1 MNRFKI
7 TLTQLFL
14 ILPSVYLQAQTSTPE
29 VHLRAGDRVI
39 TYGDSITAQR
49 LYTRF
54 LEDIFVSRSGLHIEF
69 HNAGVSGDTVAG
81 GSGGIRAERVR
92 RDVIPLRPT
101 LVTIMLGMNDGLYRI
116 DHPADIDDYRTGY
129 SSLLDQLRTS
139 LPTTT
144 IMVVKPSA
152 YDEVTRKPRIPG
164 YNRRLQQLGAVAESL
179 AHDRHMPVCDLNT
192 PMVDALQKA
201 QAIDPTFAASLLPDH
216 VHPSEAGHWVLAL
229 ALARCLGVDP
239 VVSNT
244 VLNAADL
251 QVVESRRTAISLLR
265 REGNSIAW
273 TSLEEGLPL
282 PLELQSPVTELLTRI
297 TPLAESEQEMLSVRN
312 LAEGQ
317 YALLIDDSEVGHFS
331 AAELSSGINLSLLPT
346 PMQTASRPIDWMT
359 DSRAKISATRFNL
372 LTASPAIPGTET
384 SLTAIDELDHRLEA
398 SEWESA
404 QPKPHRFQLVVK
416 Q

>member
-7 TLTQLFL
+7 TLAQLFL
-14 ILPSVYLQAQTSTPE
+14 LLPSVYLRAGTPAPE
-29 VHLRAGDRVI
+29 VHLRAGDRIVN
-39 TYGDSITAQR
+39 YGDSITAQR

-54 LEDIFVSRSGLHIEF
+54 LEDIVVSRFGLHVEF

-81 GSGGIRAERVR
+81 GSGGTRAERVR
-92 RDVIPLRPT
+92 RDVLPLRPT
-101 LVTIMLGMNDGLYRI
+101 LVTIMLGMNDGLYRV
-116 DHPADIDDYRTGY
+116 DHPEDIDAYRTGY
-129 SSLLDQLRTS
+129 SSLLDQLRVS
-139 LPTTT
+139 LPAAT
-144 IMVVKPSA
+144 IMVIKPSP
-152 YDEVTRKPRIPG
+152 YDEVTRTPKVPG

-179 AHDRHMPVCDLNT
+179 ARDRHMPVCDLNT

-216 VHPSEAGHWVLAL
+216 IHPSETGHWVLAL

-244 VLNAADL
+244 VLDAADL
-251 QVVESRRTAISLLR
+251 QVLESHGTAITLFR
-265 REGNSIAW
+265 REENGVAW
-273 TSLEEGLPL
+273 TSLEGGLPL
-282 PLELQSPVTELLTRI
+282 PLELQSPVTEFLTRI
-297 TPLAESEQEMLSVRN
+297 TPLAESELEMLSVRS
-312 LAEGQ
+312 LPEGQ
-317 YALLIDDSEVGHFS
+317 YTLLIDDMEVGHFS

-346 PMQTASRPIDWMT
+346 PMQTASRPIDWKT

-372 LTASPAIPGTET
+372 LTASPAITGTET
-384 SLTAIDELDHRLEA
+384 SLAAIDELDHRLEA